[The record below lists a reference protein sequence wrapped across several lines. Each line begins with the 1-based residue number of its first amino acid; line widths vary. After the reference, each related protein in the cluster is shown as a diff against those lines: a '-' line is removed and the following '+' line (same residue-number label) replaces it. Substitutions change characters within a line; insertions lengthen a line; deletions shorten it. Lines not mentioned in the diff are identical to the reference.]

1 MKKIVTM
8 LLCIAIMLSIFAGCQ
23 TGGSNQD
30 TQAPTQT
37 PTEAPEVA
45 IQVGYGRVAISPDFE
60 MPLRGYGDAS
70 TRYSTNGTDSDA
82 PIYTTCIAFR
92 DEDGNTVLLY
102 HNDTIGCPANPYDSI
117 REAVSAAT
125 GVPFDHIMTSGT
137 HTHHSVELTLYGLPE
152 VKQYTELLKNWMI
165 EAAQAAIADLK
176 PAKMHT
182 AKTPELENLNF
193 IRHYVMKDGSVAGDN
208 FGNKASGYS
217 HHVSDADSVMQLVK
231 FTREGGKDVVLVNWQ
246 SHPHRNADAIPE
258 KKETYYNTL
267 SSNIVGIMRN
277 ELESQLDCH
286 FAYFTGAS
294 GNVNPVGK
302 LRLENVTTDYMDQG
316 KALAS
321 AAVSAAAD
329 FAQVKTGKVQIIGNI
344 CTAEPKTEGNVVPEI
359 PLYAFSI
366 GDVAF
371 VTAPYEMFDANGRQI
386 KEGSPFATTFVVT
399 CANAA
404 VSYIPSYEGFEY
416 NGVISYGGKST
427 KYVRGTGE
435 MLVGEFLEMLN
446 QLHGS
451 N

>member
-1 MKKIVTM
+1 
-8 LLCIAIMLSIFAGCQ
+8 
-23 TGGSNQD
+23 
-30 TQAPTQT
+30 
-37 PTEAPEVA
+37 
-45 IQVGYGRVAISPDFE
+45 
-60 MPLRGYGDAS
+60 
-70 TRYSTNGTDSDA
+70 
-82 PIYTTCIAFR
+82 
-92 DEDGNTVLLY
+92 
-102 HNDTIGCPANPYDSI
+102 
-117 REAVSAAT
+117 
-125 GVPFDHIMTSGT
+125 
-137 HTHHSVELTLYGLPE
+137 
-152 VKQYTELLKNWMI
+152 
-165 EAAQAAIADLK
+165 
-176 PAKMHT
+176 
-182 AKTPELENLNF
+182 
-193 IRHYVMKDGSVAGDN
+193 
-208 FGNKASGYS
+208 
-217 HHVSDADSVMQLVK
+217 
-231 FTREGGKDVVLVNWQ
+231 
-246 SHPHRNADAIPE
+246 
-258 KKETYYNTL
+258 
-267 SSNIVGIMRN
+267 
-277 ELESQLDCH
+277 
-286 FAYFTGAS
+286 
-294 GNVNPVGK
+294 
-302 LRLENVTTDYMDQG
+302 LENVTTDYMDQG